1 MATSGTTPALQ
12 FNGENYHMWA
22 IKMRAHLKALG
33 LWDVIIDDSEPTPL
47 QETATL
53 NQIKRHEEEKTKKP
67 KALVYLFSAVSD
79 RVFSRIMNYESPK
92 EAWEKLKEEFDRGD
106 RSKKIKLLRL
116 KSEFALFR
124 MQENESVRDYAS
136 KLSDIVNKMRL
147 LGEDF
152 PESRVV
158 EQILISLPLK
168 FESKISALEEHA
180 DIDKISSAELINKL
194 QIQEQRVNMHARV
207 PIEGALFSS
216 QGKKAI
222 QCNFCKRVG
231 HKEKFCRQK
240 QKLEAAQSKQELQHI
255 NITEISS
262 EQSNTILVTSSE
274 LTVEDDS
281 LWVVDSGCT
290 SHMCKNE
297 AMFVSLDKSATG
309 QVRLE
314 NGMLETIKGKG
325 NIAIETKEGKKF
337 ITDVNFV
344 PTLSQNLLSV
354 NQMTDQGYSVGF
366 KDNCRRIYD
375 PEDRL
380 IAFI

>member
-1 MATSGTTPALQ
+1 MATSGTTSAPQ
-12 FNGENYHMWA
+12 FNGENYHVWA

-53 NQIKRHEEEKTKKP
+53 NLIKRHEEEKAKKP
-67 KALVYLFSAVSD
+67 KAIAYLFSAVSD

-92 EAWEKLKEEFDRGD
+92 EAWEKLKEEFDGGD
-106 RSKKIKLLRL
+106 RSKKIKLLML
-116 KSEFALFR
+116 KSEFALLI

-158 EQILISLPLK
+158 EQILISLPPK
-168 FESKISALEEHA
+168 FESKISALEELA

-194 QIQEQRVNMHARV
+194 QSQEQRVNMHARV
-207 PIEGALFSS
+207 PTEGALFSS
-216 QGKKAI
+216 QTKSTPSNQYQGRRNGGNQTGNQSSRKQKKYPPCNICSLTNHFESECWYKGKKAVR
-222 QCNFCKRVG
+222 CNFCKRVG

-240 QKLEAAQSKQELQHI
+240 QKFEVAQSKQELQHV
-255 NITEISS
+255 NVTEISS
-262 EQSNTILVTSSE
+262 EQSNTILVASSE

-281 LWVVDSGCT
+281 LWVINSGCT

-297 AMFVSLDKSATG
+297 AMFVSLDKSATQTSFYLEIYKNEIIQFEKQRATN
-309 QVRLE
+309 QV
-314 NGMLETIKGKG
+314 K
-325 NIAIETKEGKKF
+325 
-337 ITDVNFV
+337 
-344 PTLSQNLLSV
+344 
-354 NQMTDQGYSVGF
+354 
-366 KDNCRRIYD
+366 
-375 PEDRL
+375 
-380 IAFI
+380 